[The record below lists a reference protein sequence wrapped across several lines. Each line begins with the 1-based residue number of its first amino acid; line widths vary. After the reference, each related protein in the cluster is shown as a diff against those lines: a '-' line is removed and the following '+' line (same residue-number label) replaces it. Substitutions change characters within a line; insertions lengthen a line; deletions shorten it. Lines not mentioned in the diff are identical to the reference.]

1 MIYIAVS
8 TDSALSHHGILGQK
22 WGVRRYQNEDGTLTE
37 AGKKRYAAVTKDGV
51 TEYKKRS
58 LGERSGS
65 KEFKRETYKY
75 NLKAL
80 KLEEKLK
87 NETNQDKKRKLIYDL
102 AKAKQNAF
110 YGSRLVDIWEE
121 AHDDQRYYDIS
132 DSEVIERFE
141 NKAEYQALL
150 SRVYFQNTY
159 NELTK
164 KYLLNGE
171 TKG

>member
-37 AGKKRYAAVTKDGV
+37 AGKKRYATVTKDGV
-51 TEYKKRS
+51 TQYKKRS
-58 LGERSGS
+58 FAERALIKES
-65 KEFKRETYKY
+65 KRDAYKC

-87 NETNQDKKRKLIYDL
+87 NETNQDKKRKLVYDL
-102 AKAKQNAF
+102 AKAKQHAF
-110 YGSRLVDIWEE
+110 LNSRMADVLEE
-121 AHDDQRYYDIS
+121 VYDDTRYYDLSNTDS
-132 DSEVIERFE
+132 DELFDS
-141 NKAEYQALL
+141 KATKQALL

-164 KYLLNGE
+164 KYLLNG
-171 TKG
+171 